1 MIRKI
6 AYGLTVALTGA
17 GLAAEY
23 LLHAPPLV
31 VFSLTGLAL
40 IGLAWLLSESTESL
54 GHHTG
59 PRIGGILNAT
69 LGNAAELIVGIF
81 ALAAG
86 LTTVVKASIIGS
98 VLSNTLLVMGTG
110 VLLGGLKHGEQT
122 FSGVLAR
129 ANATMLALA
138 AIGLS
143 VPTIFATEQAGGAQ
157 STEYLSITVG
167 VILFVAYILLLVFYF
182 TNPAASS
189 TGAEQEGNPPFGRT
203 SSFVLLAVSGAA
215 VGWVSEVFVGTI
227 EPVIKEIGM
236 SELFV
241 GLILIPIVGNAAEHA
256 TAVAIAYK
264 NNMDFSMFISIGSS
278 LQVALM
284 VTSILVF
291 VGPLL
296 GNPLRLTFSILE
308 LGALAGAVVVAGLI
322 SLDGKSNWLEGVML
336 CGVYLIIAA
345 GFFFI

>member
-6 AYGLTVALTGA
+6 AYGLIVALTGA

-203 SSFVLLAVSGAA
+203 SSFALLAVSGAA